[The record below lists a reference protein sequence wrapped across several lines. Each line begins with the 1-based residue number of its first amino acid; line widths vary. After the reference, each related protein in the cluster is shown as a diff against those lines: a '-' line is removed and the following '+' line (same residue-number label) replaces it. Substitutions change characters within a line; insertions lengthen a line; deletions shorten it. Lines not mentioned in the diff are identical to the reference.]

1 MSTDRIEKIK
11 ERMKWL
17 SMELTHE
24 GYHDGYSLE
33 GFKKELAKLIDE
45 LKALQDEIK

>member
-24 GYHDGYSLE
+24 GYHDGYSIE
-33 GFKKELAKLIDE
+33 GFKKELEKLIEE

>member
-17 SMELTHE
+17 TMELTHQ
-24 GYHDGYSLE
+24 GYHDGYSIE

-45 LKALQDEIK
+45 LKELQEELK